1 MLPPALK
8 PGPPHALYGV
18 TPLPSFPPLP
28 GMGCFW
34 GVERL
39 FWEMPGVFSTQ
50 VGYAGGFTPNP
61 TYEEVRSGTGGLR
74 PQTVPI
80 VAVTYLGFAP
90 VIWMWGLGGQWHSG
104 GCGEVVSLC
113 PQQGGSGGAVGRR
126 GLECLCR
133 ADGAR

>member
-1 MLPPALK
+1 
-8 PGPPHALYGV
+8 
-18 TPLPSFPPLP
+18 
-28 GMGCFW
+28 MGCFW

-80 VAVTYLGFAP
+80 VAVT
-90 VIWMWGLGGQWHSG
+90 
-104 GCGEVVSLC
+104 
-113 PQQGGSGGAVGRR
+113 
-126 GLECLCR
+126 
-133 ADGAR
+133 